1 VTFAAI
7 SHTHSAS
14 DIISGT
20 LPIVRGGTGLSGIG
34 AIGQVLR
41 VAASGTGLEY
51 FTPIRVD
58 STAYHTI
65 GQASDSS
72 YFTIITPDGR
82 VDTVRFVG
90 ESSGG
95 ITQSQLDDSTAAIR
109 NDLTRPYK
117 VYCALLTQTGTNAP
131 SATILEN
138 TTGFTFTFSRTNVG
152 TYFATAS
159 GTVND
164 AHHIV
169 VGIFSPP
176 VNLTPVFIRS
186 SNYGATALRFDTYQ
200 MSDQTH
206 VDGYLF
212 QTFIEIRLYTF

>member
-1 VTFAAI
+1 
-7 SHTHSAS
+7 
-14 DIISGT
+14 
-20 LPIVRGGTGLSGIG
+20 
-34 AIGQVLR
+34 
-41 VAASGTGLEY
+41 
-51 FTPIRVD
+51 
-58 STAYHTI
+58 
-65 GQASDSS
+65 
-72 YFTIITPDGR
+72 
-82 VDTVRFVG
+82 
-90 ESSGG
+90 
-95 ITQSQLDDSTAAIR
+95 
-109 NDLTRPYK
+109 
-117 VYCALLTQTGTNAP
+117 
-131 SATILEN
+131 
-138 TTGFTFTFSRTNVG
+138 VG

-169 VGIFSPP
+169 VGFFSPP